1 MTLDRITSLA
11 DLAFKARTNKYYEQL
26 VMIAYRYL
34 INSANKVGCIEAL
47 ESLNNVSV
55 NYNPISCHS
64 TVEQINGL
72 RSRVKKEVVP
82 KPAPVVADAVP
93 AVPPASGFSPAVDEA
108 TEKLKKIVVDALKKK
123 QPTRRKLSPVVQRR
137 TNSVTARA
145 TRGLGSPR
153 RRSTMTGRFLRSV
166 SSRV

>member
-34 INSANKVGCIEAL
+34 ISGIKVGCIEAL
-47 ESLNNVSV
+47 ESLNNMSV
-55 NYNPISCHS
+55 NYNPLSCHS
-64 TVEQINGL
+64 TVEQINDL
-72 RSRVKKEVVP
+72 RSRVKEEVVP
-82 KPAPVVADAVP
+82 KPAPVVAAAAP

-123 QPTRRKLSPVVQRR
+123 ATHKKKAISSGSTT

-145 TRGLGSPR
+145 TRCLGSPR